1 MNAGKELY
9 FSVLP
14 EQDGFRVDLFLQ
26 KMVPEYTR
34 SFLQKSIDKG
44 EVLINGKP
52 VSKSAKVKTGDSVFL
67 CVPEPVDDTAKPEA
81 IPLNIVYEDDD
92 LLIVNKTQ
100 RDGSSSCAWQLQWYP
115 GKWTAV
121 SLSGKAFGNQW
132 RDSSRYRS
140 SYRQGHEWTFDGG
153 QERFCTSIISGTNS
167 RT

>member
-92 LLIVNKTQ
+92 LLIVNKQ
-100 RDGSSSCAWQLQWYP
+100 IGRAH
-115 GKWTAV
+115 V
-121 SLSGKAFGNQW
+121 
-132 RDSSRYRS
+132 
-140 SYRQGHEWTFDGG
+140 
-153 QERFCTSIISGTNS
+153 
-167 RT
+167 

>member
-52 VSKSAKVKTGDSVFL
+52 VSKSAKVK
-67 CVPEPVDDTAKPEA
+67 
-81 IPLNIVYEDDD
+81 N
-92 LLIVNKTQ
+92 
-100 RDGSSSCAWQLQWYP
+100 R
-115 GKWTAV
+115 
-121 SLSGKAFGNQW
+121 
-132 RDSSRYRS
+132 
-140 SYRQGHEWTFDGG
+140 
-153 QERFCTSIISGTNS
+153 
-167 RT
+167 